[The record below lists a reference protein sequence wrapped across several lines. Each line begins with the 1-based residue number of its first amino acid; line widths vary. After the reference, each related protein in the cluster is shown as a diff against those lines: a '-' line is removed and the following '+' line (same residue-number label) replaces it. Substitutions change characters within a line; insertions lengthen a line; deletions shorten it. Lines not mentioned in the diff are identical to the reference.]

1 MERVGSKFLS
11 NDQVRKVR
19 KTMTTETWTPRIG
32 RIRNAKARYELRKGL
47 TPKGALKKHTRKVRG
62 KYKSVCTS
70 AVLAY
75 FGITPDQ
82 YRPHDC
88 TSTSVTKILKKNSKI
103 STKSIWKNDIE
114 YPAPVKRVPYAKKR
128 IKQIVRASDRDHT
141 DFYYISCKCARGWHA
156 ILVSQM
162 GMSLVD
168 TSPRL
173 RDARMIRSVVR
184 VRVKGS
190 YQYDEDNH
198 QLIL

>member
-1 MERVGSKFLS
+1 MTITRLERRQSRRENL
-11 NDQVRKVR
+11 
-19 KTMTTETWTPRIG
+19 
-32 RIRNAKARYELRKGL
+32 KARWELRKGL
-47 TPKGALKKHTRKVRG
+47 TPNGALKKHTRKVRG

-88 TSTSVTKILKKNSKI
+88 TSTSVREILKQNSKI
-103 STKSIWKNDIE
+103 SVKSIWKNDIE
-114 YPAPVKRVPYAKKR
+114 YPAPLKRVAYAKKR
-128 IKQIVRASDRDHT
+128 ISEIIRSEDRDYT
-141 DFYYISCKCARGWHA
+141 DFFYISCKTSRGWHA
-156 ILVSQM
+156 MLVSQM
-162 GMSLVD
+162 GITLVD
-168 TSPRL
+168 TSPRI
-173 RDARMIRSVVR
+173 RDSRRIRSVVR